1 MRVMMMIKADADPG
15 ATPREELLAEMDR
28 YNDELKRPACS
39 STWRG
44 CSRAPWGGG

>member
-1 MRVMMMIKADADPG
+1 MRVMMVKADPDPG
-15 ATPREELLAEMDR
+15 ATPSEELLAAMGR

-44 CSRAPWGGG
+44 CSRAPRGGG